1 MRVSYQTNMVDRIEK
16 IEWLD
21 ELEEW
26 WILQKHYYFALC
38 SKIKDQNEQTSFVK
52 IVS

>member
-1 MRVSYQTNMVDRIEK
+1 MNRIEK

-26 WILQKHYYFALC
+26 WILQRHYYFALC
-38 SKIKDQNEQTSFVK
+38 SKVQDQTQETPIVK
-52 IVS
+52 IV